1 MRALSTASLTMSAP
15 GAVPGRDRARFGKTT
30 AKTTTAKTV

>member
-1 MRALSTASLTMSAP
+1 MRALSTASLTMSTP
-15 GAVPGRDRARFGKTT
+15 GEMPGRDCARFSKTT